1 MNQWH
6 EYIHSD
12 PAVLLGKPV
21 IKGTRISVS
30 FVLDLYA
37 EGWTESM
44 IIENYPHL
52 TKMSLRA
59 VLLFTAE
66 CMKQENLYPLYRDAA

>member
-1 MNQWH
+1 MAQWH

-37 EGWTESM
+37 EGWTEKM
-44 IIENYPHL
+44 ILDNYPHL

-59 VLLFTAE
+59 ALLFTAE
-66 CMKQENLYPLYRDAA
+66 CMKHENLYPPYREAA